1 MSNEFEKFIRKNR
14 SDFDDASA
22 SDNVWREI
30 EKTLPVKKEAKH
42 FTIRDMYKWTAAA
55 AIFFVTV
62 TSAYFVF
69 IKKEK
74 YPDSYRDENPPVGTE
89 KEKSPSRFETFN
101 SVSMEFAAEFKEA
114 AEAVENRQQEL
125 RSAIANDPELYRKFQ
140 GDLGILDSAYR
151 LLREQADQSMNRDVI
166 IKAMIQNLKLQ
177 AELLGRQLM
186 IINEIQTTKTS
197 KDERNI

>member
-1 MSNEFEKFIRKNR
+1 MSNEFEKFIKKNR
-14 SDFDDASA
+14 NDFDDASP
-22 SDNVWREI
+22 SDKMWKEI
-30 EKTLPVKKEAKH
+30 EKTLPAKKEAKR

-74 YPDSYRDENPPVGTE
+74 YSHENPSLGTE
-89 KEKSPSRFETFN
+89 KEKSPSPFESFN

-114 AEAVENRQQEL
+114 TEAVENRQKEL

-140 GDLGILDSAYR
+140 SDLGILDSTYR

-177 AELLGRQLM
+177 SELLGRQLM

-197 KDERNI
+197 KNEKNI